1 MGWFGCLRVGWCVE
15 RRFGIIFVGEFYIID
30 VFLMFG
36 VLPLDELG
44 QVPLYLLLDGP
55 VLDFEGDLGLAGILF
70 GLGDVEADHVLEDG
84 GESVILQEAAR
95 QQLHNFLNVKDLVGE
110 ALLQEVS
117 DAFANFVV
125 VLA

>member
-1 MGWFGCLRVGWCVE
+1 
-15 RRFGIIFVGEFYIID
+15 
-30 VFLMFG
+30 MFG